1 MPAAASTSRL
11 VAAIQRDISGT
22 RRGWKRSPLR
32 DVSMCATRQSV
43 RSRSPLGSI
52 AATTFWLRRRDSACE
67 IGARSSDPS
76 LASPRA
82 APAAG
87 NIRANL
93 RERGTSAGARASARM
108 IENGAAKVA

>member
-1 MPAAASTSRL
+1 MEEEPAA
-11 VAAIQRDISGT
+11 
-22 RRGWKRSPLR
+22 RRIHVRHEAERPLP
-32 DVSMCATRQSV
+32 V
-43 RSRSPLGSI
+43 PLGSI

-82 APAAG
+82 APTAS

-93 RERGTSAGARASARM
+93 RERATSAGARASARM